1 MSQVHDS
8 GEQPMT
14 QVRVE
19 RSHVRR
25 QRAFEEPRIVR
36 GMRRC
41 NEVHKVLQ

>member
-1 MSQVHDS
+1 MSQAHDS
-8 GEQPMT
+8 GEQSMT

-36 GMRRC
+36 KRPGKSSMRGR
-41 NEVHKVLQ
+41 